1 MPPAGHSMLGNFV
14 TLAKLPSNTKY
25 FEGKT
30 EKLCFPNKLCLFEY
44 FPQTKAWG
52 TAPNEVFWVKNM
64 FFTIKNF
71 KHFVLGTES
80 FKKNQDF
87 YEIVEIKP
95 PKIYFANLSDIF
107 KLTLINLI
115 NR

>member
-1 MPPAGHSMLGNFV
+1 
-14 TLAKLPSNTKY
+14 
-25 FEGKT
+25 
-30 EKLCFPNKLCLFEY
+30 
-44 FPQTKAWG
+44 
-52 TAPNEVFWVKNM
+52 M

>member
-1 MPPAGHSMLGNFV
+1 MLGNFV

-30 EKLCFPNKLCLFEY
+30 EY

-95 PKIYFANLSDIF
+95 PKIYFAYILNKMLTYRIYSNL
-107 KLTLINLI
+107 L
-115 NR
+115 